1 MSLFAFSERRKIN
14 LAKRVITSVRNAHGN
29 LVKLKQGESLRP
41 DGMLVYR
48 YIDEETGK
56 RKTLS
61 SKTIEGLRE
70 KEEELKTDIEKGV
83 NTSQK
88 LKTVDTVAAEW
99 LESKRGIREHTRHNY
114 TFLYDHYAKNTKLGK
129 MKIKDVKN
137 IDIKRHYTS
146 LIEVNG
152 LSLETIDGLQNVLR
166 QIFEYGVAQHY
177 ISSNPSVNCMK
188 DFKKALNT
196 DEQKH
201 KALTANEQA
210 RFLDFIVNSET
221 YSHWYSTFAVMVGS
235 GLRVGELTG
244 LRWCDIDFDEEIIDV
259 NHTLVYFKDDDGMTW
274 QINKPKTKAGT
285 RTITMLDSVK
295 KALEIERQ
303 YQTENNLHSK
313 AVVDG
318 YSDFVFFNRFGN
330 VQHQGTLNKAL
341 RRIIRDANLDAQ
353 SRNDGT
359 VLLPRF
365 SCHNLRTSFCTRLFE
380 NGVSLK
386 VAMSLMGHD
395 DSRTTMKV
403 YTTVCKDWERRELE
417 AVNKAMKA
425 LNI

>member
-1 MSLFAFSERRKIN
+1 M
-14 LAKRVITSVRNAHGN
+14 AKRVITSVRNAHGN
-29 LVKLKQGESLRP
+29 LVKLKPGESLRP

-70 KEEELKTDIEKGV
+70 KEQELKTDIEKGV
-83 NTSQK
+83 STSQK
-88 LKTVDTVAAEW
+88 SKTVDTVAAEW
-99 LESKRGIREHTRHNY
+99 FESKRGIREHTKHNY
-114 TFLYDHYAKNTKLGK
+114 TFLYDHYAKNTKIGK

-137 IDIKRHYTS
+137 SDIKRHYNS
-146 LIEVNG
+146 LVEVNG

-166 QIFEYGVAQHY
+166 QVFEYGVAQHY
-177 ISSNPSVNCMK
+177 IASNPAVGCMK

-201 KALTANEQA
+201 KALTANEQV
-210 RFLDFIVNSET
+210 RFLDYIVNSET
-221 YSHWYSTFAVMVGS
+221 YSHWYSTFAVMVGT

-259 NHTLVYFKDDDGMTW
+259 NHTLVYYKDVDANSMVW

-303 YQTENNLHSK
+303 YQTENNISST

-341 RRIIRDANLDAQ
+341 RRIIRDANLDALN
-353 SRNDGT
+353 RDDGT
-359 VLLPRF
+359 VLLPKF

>member
-1 MSLFAFSERRKIN
+1 M
-14 LAKRVITSVRNAHGN
+14 AKRVISNVRNTHGN
-29 LVKLKQGESLRP
+29 LVKLKQGESLRS
-41 DGMLVYR
+41 DGMIVYR
-48 YIDEETGK
+48 YIDDETGK

-61 SKTIEGLRE
+61 SRTIEGLRE
-70 KEEELKTDIEKGV
+70 KEDELKKDIEKGV
-83 NTSQK
+83 NTFQK
-88 LKTVDTVAAEW
+88 QKTVDTVANEW
-99 LESKRGIREHTRHNY
+99 FESKRGIRNHTRQNY
-114 TFLYDHYAKNTKLGK
+114 DFLFNHYAKSTRIGK

-137 IDIKRHYTS
+137 SDIKRHYNS
-146 LIEVNG
+146 LIENNG
-152 LSLETIDGLQNVLR
+152 LSIETIDGLQNVLR
-166 QIFEYGVAQHY
+166 QVFEYGVAQHY
-177 ISSNPSVNCMK
+177 IASNPTEGCMR
-188 DFKKALNT
+188 DFKKALKT

-201 KALTANEQA
+201 KALTADEQA
-210 RFLDFIVNSET
+210 RFLDFIAKSET
-221 YSHWYSTFAVMVGS
+221 YSHWYNTFAVMVGT

-244 LRWCDIDFDEEIIDV
+244 LRWCDIDFDKNIIDV
-259 NHTLVYFKDDDGMTW
+259 SHTLVYYKEIDGSMTW
-274 QINKPKTKAGT
+274 QINKPKTKAGV

-295 KALEIERQ
+295 RALENEKQ
-303 YQTENNLHSK
+303 YQTEHNLSST
-313 AVVDG
+313 VIVDG

-353 SRNDGT
+353 KRDDGT
-359 VLLPRF
+359 VLLPKF

-386 VAMSLMGHD
+386 VVMSLMGHD

-403 YTTVCKDWERRELE
+403 YTSVCKDWERRELE

>member
-1 MSLFAFSERRKIN
+1 MSLFAFSERRSLN
-14 LAKRVITSVRNAHGN
+14 LAKRVISSVRNAHGN

-70 KEEELKTDIEKGV
+70 KEDELKTDIEKGV
-83 NTSQK
+83 STSQK
-88 LKTVDTVAAEW
+88 LKTVDTVASEW
-99 LESKRGIREHTRHNY
+99 FESKRGIREHTRQNY
-114 TFLYDHYAKNTKLGK
+114 KFLYDHYAKDSKLGK

-137 IDIKRHYTS
+137 IDIKRLYNT
-146 LIEVNG
+146 LIEVRG
-152 LSLETIDGLQNVLR
+152 LSLETIDGLQNVLGQVFDFAVSQR
-166 QIFEYGVAQHY
+166 Y
-177 ISSNPSVNCMK
+177 IASNPSEGCMK

-201 KALTANEQA
+201 KALTASEQA
-210 RFLDFIVNSET
+210 RFLDFVANSET
-221 YSHWYSTFAVMVGS
+221 YSHWYSTFAVMVGT

-244 LRWCDIDFDEEIIDV
+244 LRWCDIDFNEEIIDV
-259 NHTLVYFKDDDGMTW
+259 NHTLVYYKDENGMTW

-303 YQTENNLHSK
+303 FQTENNLSST
-313 AVVDG
+313 AIVDG

-341 RRIIRDANLDAQ
+341 RRIIRDANLEAQ

-359 VLLPRF
+359 LLLPKF